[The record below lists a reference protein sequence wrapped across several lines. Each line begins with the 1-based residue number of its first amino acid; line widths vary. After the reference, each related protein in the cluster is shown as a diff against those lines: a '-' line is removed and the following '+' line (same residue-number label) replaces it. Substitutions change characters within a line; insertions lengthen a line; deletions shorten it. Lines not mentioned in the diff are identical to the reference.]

1 MSLSCQA
8 QSTFDALVFAPQ
20 RGPDPSVALGRYGSE
35 GFLKGYMMMTKPVL
49 VTGSTGYVGGR
60 LVPKLLE
67 SGYRVRALGRST
79 AKLKARPW
87 ANHPLVELAA
97 GDVLDYDLKN
107 AIN

>member
-1 MSLSCQA
+1 
-8 QSTFDALVFAPQ
+8 
-20 RGPDPSVALGRYGSE
+20 
-35 GFLKGYMMMTKPVL
+35 MMMTKPLL

-87 ANHPLVELAA
+87 ANHPSGTAA
-97 GDVLDYDLKN
+97 VMSWIMNLY
-107 AIN
+107 